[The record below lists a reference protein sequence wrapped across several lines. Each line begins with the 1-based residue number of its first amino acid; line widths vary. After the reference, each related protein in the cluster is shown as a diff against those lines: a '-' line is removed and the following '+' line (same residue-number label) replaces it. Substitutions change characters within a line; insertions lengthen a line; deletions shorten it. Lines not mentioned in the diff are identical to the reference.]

1 MDKTRLVNLATDL
14 MIKQIYSGMR
24 CLISTRVTKYE
35 KYSIE
40 LTHFDSRYEKGNR
53 SLHIFEWQDDEEIMS
68 TFEQMKDVIAGE
80 RLIENERNT

>member
-14 MIKQIYSGMR
+14 LVKQIYSGTN
-24 CLISTRVTKYE
+24 CWISTRLSKQE

-40 LTHFDSRYEKGNR
+40 LTHYDSRYHFGNR
-53 SLHIFEWQDDEEIMS
+53 SLYIFEWQSDRQIMN

-80 RLIENERNT
+80 RLIENE

>member
-14 MIKQIYSGMR
+14 LVKQIYSGMR

-40 LTHFDSRYEKGNR
+40 LTHFDSRYKNGNR
-53 SLHIFEWQDDEEIMS
+53 SLHIFEWEDDEEIMS

-80 RLIENERNT
+80 RLIEYE